1 MKSSILE
8 AVKRFR
14 WQQWATLGAFLLVSG
29 LTAFYL
35 FHTVRHA
42 KSLRHE
48 RDEPI
53 RAWMTV
59 GYVAHTYHVPAHV
72 LYEALGL
79 PKDRYDKRPLRE
91 IARAQHRTMEQV
103 REVLEAALVQ
113 SGSPYVTP
121 FPNPTPH
128 TGGERKGAP

>member
-1 MKSSILE
+1 MNKRVLQT
-8 AVKRFR
+8 VKGFR
-14 WQQWATLGAFLLVSG
+14 WQQWATLAAFLLVLG

-42 KSLRHE
+42 KSFRHH

-59 GYVAHTYHVPAHV
+59 GYVAHTYHVPAPV

-91 IARAQHRTMEQV
+91 IARAQHRSLEQV
-103 REVLEAALVQ
+103 REALEAALAE

-121 FPNPTPH
+121 FPTPTPRS
-128 TGGERKGAP
+128 GGERKGTP

>member
-1 MKSSILE
+1 MKSDIAQ

-29 LTAFYL
+29 LTAYYL

-42 KSLRHE
+42 KSFHHH

-59 GYVAHTYHVPAHV
+59 GYVAHTYHVPDRV

-91 IARAQHRTMEQV
+91 IARAQHRSMEQV
-103 REVLEAALVQ
+103 RQALEAALVE

-121 FPNPTPH
+121 FPSPAAQS
-128 TGGERKGAP
+128 GGERKGAP